1 MQLKQINRILVQF
14 SPYTGNARSAREF
27 ITRITSRKA
36 QESNADCKIETRV
49 RVKGEP
55 FVEIEYENKQVARI
69 DTGELTIQQIL
80 EQKLKA
86 AGFGAGDK
94 LESAWQQ
101 HFGKETDSVGQ
112 VQFIPRQ
119 T

>member
-1 MQLKQINRILVQF
+1 MLLRGGAAEPLLATGSELQLAYVL
-14 SPYTGNARSAREF
+14 STMS
-27 ITRITSRKA
+27 
-36 QESNADCKIETRV
+36 
-49 RVKGEP
+49 
-55 FVEIEYENKQVARI
+55 
-69 DTGELTIQQIL
+69 
-80 EQKLKA
+80 QKLKA

>member
-1 MQLKQINRILVQF
+1 
-14 SPYTGNARSAREF
+14 
-27 ITRITSRKA
+27 
-36 QESNADCKIETRV
+36 V
-49 RVKGEP
+49 RVQGEP
-55 FVEIEYENKQVARI
+55 FVEIEYENKQVTRI
-69 DTGELTIQQIL
+69 DTGSLTIGEIMEQVQSRA
-80 EQKLKA
+80 EEMDTMQKLKA

-101 HFGKETDSVGQ
+101 HLGKESSSVGQ

>member
-1 MQLKQINRILVQF
+1 M
-14 SPYTGNARSAREF
+14 S
-27 ITRITSRKA
+27 
-36 QESNADCKIETRV
+36 
-49 RVKGEP
+49 
-55 FVEIEYENKQVARI
+55 
-69 DTGELTIQQIL
+69 
-80 EQKLKA
+80 QKLKA